1 MRKLTL
7 IFIALLALSAPVMAR
22 QNSPSYQPTACPFAI
37 PGGVA
42 IECGTLTVPE
52 DHANPNGRQIHL
64 AVARIYSSS
73 GLAAQPDPVLYLA
86 GGPGEGAL
94 REVNTWVNYPI
105 RQKRDIILLDQRGTG
120 FSQPVLNCP
129 PMHSYDDVEAC
140 RAQLVGAGIDL
151 SAYNSAQSAADIAD
165 LHAALGVRTWNLLGI
180 SYGTRLALAVMR
192 DHPEGIRSVILD
204 SVYPPQVNDWEEFA
218 TDEVNAFSTLFN
230 ACAAVPACNG
240 AYPDL
245 ENAFYRT
252 VAQLNSQPILYNP
265 TPGSDAVALDGDH
278 LVGIVFRALYQTH
291 NLPNLPK
298 VIYGVTQGDY
308 SLLSQL
314 DAGQLFSHSYLAQS
328 ADQRGAAGM
337 YNSVVCSEEI
347 PFTSYDKALANAEA
361 ARPELRDRFVLA
373 VKSAFNTCAIWSVT
387 PASPIE
393 ALPVTSDLPALVL
406 AGKYDPATPVAW
418 SQSAA
423 KTLSHSFFFE
433 FPGTAHG
440 AIDGGDCPKNI
451 MLAFLDNP
459 TLPPDSGCIHNM
471 RDVQFVTN

>member
-7 IFIALLALSAPVMAR
+7 IFVCLFASSAPALAR
-22 QNSPSYQPTACPFAI
+22 QNPANYQLTACPFAI

-42 IECGTLTVPE
+42 IECGMLTVPE
-52 DHANPNGRQIHL
+52 DHANPAGKQIQL

-86 GGPGEGAL
+86 GGPGDGAL
-94 REVNTWVNYPI
+94 EEVNTWVNYPI

-120 FSQPVLNCP
+120 SSQPVLNCP
-129 PMHSYDDVEAC
+129 PMTSYDDVEAC

-165 LHAALGVRTWNLLGI
+165 LRVALGYRTWNLLGI

-218 TDEVNAFSTLFN
+218 SDEANAFSTLFK
-230 ACAAVPACNG
+230 ACAAMPACNS

-265 TPGSDAVALDGDH
+265 SPGGDAVALDGNQ
-278 LVGIVFRALYQTH
+278 LVETLFHALYRTN
-291 NLPNLPK
+291 NLPYLPK
-298 VIYGVTQGDY
+298 VIYGVSQGDY
-308 SLLSQL
+308 PLLSQL
-314 DAGQLFSHSYLAQS
+314 ESGEIRVHSHLAQQ
-328 ADQRGAAGM
+328 ADTRGAAGM
-337 YNSVVCSEEI
+337 YNSVTCSEEI

-361 ARPELRDRFVLA
+361 ARPELRDRLVNWR
-373 VKSAFNTCAIWSVT
+373 SNRSST
-387 PASPIE
+387 PAP
-393 ALPVTSDLPALVL
+393 
-406 AGKYDPATPVAW
+406 
-418 SQSAA
+418 
-423 KTLSHSFFFE
+423 
-433 FPGTAHG
+433 
-440 AIDGGDCPKNI
+440 
-451 MLAFLDNP
+451 
-459 TLPPDSGCIHNM
+459 SG
-471 RDVQFVTN
+471 V